1 MTEQIIITQFGEQI
15 GAPVTKAG
23 LHWKVPF
30 IQKVNRIE
38 KRILE
43 WDGPSADMPTEDK
56 LYIDVDAFA
65 RWRITDAQKYF
76 VRMRDE
82 RTAQNRITNILG
94 SETRNAVARHQLV
107 ELIRTQRDRKPVAD
121 GGNDAAP
128 GATLPA
134 IQFGRAAL
142 EAEILAAAK
151 PLLGEYGMEH
161 GQFIYPTDIAF
172 APDGRMFIAEY
183 GSNDRIQVF
192 DRDRAFLYSFGSN
205 GVEPGQFL
213 RPQAIVYDAERDELY
228 VADVGNHRIQVF
240 TGAGELHRMFGSA
253 GQEPGKFAYPFGLAL
268 EIDGKAVIS
277 ATGRP
282 AIAPTGPGKRT
293 VVVAEHGNHR
303 VQRLDAESGAALDA
317 AGGLGTA
324 GGRLKYPWALEP
336 AGTTPDGA
344 LTIEPAECLGA
355 CDFAPC
361 ILANDDLLKNMTPE
375 AAAAALKQPRAKAT

>member
-1 MTEQIIITQFGEQI
+1 MNRALFLPLLTVAALLLFASAYTVPMTEQIIITQFGEQI

-128 GATLPA
+128 GATRPV

-151 PLLGEYGMEH
+151 PLLGEYGMELLDVRFKRINYNP
-161 GQFIYPTDIAF
+161 GVAAKIY
-172 APDGRMFIAEY
+172 GRMVSERQQIASRYRSEGEGQAAEILGKRERDMQQIESEAY
-183 GSNDRIQVF
+183 RKVQEIQGK
-192 DRDRAFLYSFGSN
+192 A
-205 GVEPGQFL
+205 
-213 RPQAIVYDAERDELY
+213 DAEATAIY
-228 VADVGNHRIQVF
+228 A
-240 TGAGELHRMFGSA
+240 AA
-253 GQEPGKFAYPFGLAL
+253 YGQ
-268 EIDGKAVIS
+268 
-277 ATGRP
+277 
-282 AIAPTGPGKRT
+282 
-293 VVVAEHGNHR
+293 
-303 VQRLDAESGAALDA
+303 
-317 AGGLGTA
+317 
-324 GGRLKYPWALEP
+324 
-336 AGTTPDGA
+336 
-344 LTIEPAECLGA
+344 
-355 CDFAPC
+355 
-361 ILANDDLLKNMTPE
+361 TPE
-375 AAAAALKQPRAKAT
+375 AREYYTFSRTLESYRSVFARETTLVLTTDSALLRLFKAGPAAPKAK